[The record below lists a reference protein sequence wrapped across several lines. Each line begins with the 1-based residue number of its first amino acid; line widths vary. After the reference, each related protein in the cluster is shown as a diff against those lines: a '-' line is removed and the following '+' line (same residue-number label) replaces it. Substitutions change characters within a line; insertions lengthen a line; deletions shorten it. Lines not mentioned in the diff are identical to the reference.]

1 MILMCLVSHALMHFS
16 ENEYPLEKF
25 GINLFEEMIEGSE
38 GIIEAPPGKVLCYL
52 GLEGSEIH

>member
-1 MILMCLVSHALMHFS
+1 MHFS